1 MGNPKMRY
9 IFAVLLICI
18 MAAAFVGPVTGCRP
32 GISEGPAHLT
42 ILHTNDTHAHLDNVP
57 DRCTL
62 TTGARSE
69 KTQSDVLLLDAG
81 DLFAG
86 TPYFSI
92 FKGQADLW
100 YLEYLKYDAMCL
112 GNHEFD
118 KGNDV
123 LEDFVK
129 NADFP
134 VLCANFDFSK
144 AGAFGSQVQPWVIIE
159 RGKHKYGIFG
169 LTSEETAEIS
179 KPGPEILINDHVTW
193 AKKAVE
199 YFQGKGVNKI
209 IALTHIGWDEDVK
222 LASQVEGIDII
233 VGGHSHT
240 VPDVYPL
247 VVNNFSAPTVIVQAE
262 CFDRYL
268 GHFGVD
274 FDSKGVIAGKAN
286 GQLVAIDDTIPTD
299 KIAADKL
306 AEYHAPISLLM
317 NKAAG
322 STQVALDGE
331 GEDVRTRETNL
342 GNLVADAV
350 LNEGRYINA
359 VIALVNGG
367 GIRSSLPAG
376 DISIGQVYEV
386 LPFDNYMVG
395 ADISGKQL
403 LGALENGVSQVEGV
417 QGRFLQVAGMRF
429 KWDGSAPPGKRII
442 SADVN
447 ILDDYQPVEA
457 DKIYRVVTSD
467 YVAGGGDGFTDIKAA
482 ANQVNLATPLT
493 DVVSEYLNQHSPVS
507 PQVEGRIIRIDS
519 QQ

>member
-1 MGNPKMRY
+1 MKY
-9 IFAVLLICI
+9 ISAILFICI
-18 MAAAFVGPVTGCRP
+18 LAAACIASVTGCRP
-32 GISEGPAHLT
+32 VISEGPAHLT

-57 DRCTL
+57 FRCTL
-62 TTGARSE
+62 TTRLRNENARSDE
-69 KTQSDVLLLDAG
+69 LLLDAG
-81 DLFAG
+81 DVFAG
-86 TPYFSI
+86 TPYFSLY
-92 FKGQADLW
+92 KGQADLW
-100 YLEYLKYDAMCL
+100 YMEYLKYDAMCL

-129 NADFP
+129 NTSFP

-144 AGAFGSQVQPWVIIE
+144 AGALGSQVQPWVIIE
-159 RGKHKYGIFG
+159 RGRHKYGVFG
-169 LTSEETAEIS
+169 LTTEETAEIA
-179 KPGPEILINDHVTW
+179 KPGPEIVINDHLTW

-199 YFQGKGVNKI
+199 YFQSKGVNKI

-222 LASQVEGIDII
+222 LAGQVEGIDII

-247 VVNNFSAPTVIVQAE
+247 VVNKFSAPTVIVQAG
-262 CFDRYL
+262 CFNRYL
-268 GHFGVD
+268 GCFSVD
-274 FDSKGVIAGKAN
+274 FDSNGVIVSKPS
-286 GQLVAIDDTIPTD
+286 GQLIAIDNTIPPD
-299 KIAADKL
+299 KTAADKL
-306 AEYHAPISLLM
+306 AGYQAPISVLM

-331 GEDVRTRETNL
+331 GEHVRTSETNL

-350 LNEGRYINA
+350 LDRGRYINA

-367 GIRSSLPAG
+367 GIRSSLPVG

-386 LPFDNYMVG
+386 LPFDNYLVS
-395 ADISGKQL
+395 ADINGKQL
-403 LGALENGVSQVEGV
+403 LGALENGVSRVEGV

-429 KWDGSAPPGKRII
+429 KWDGNALPGKRII

-447 ILDDYQPVEA
+447 TLNGYKPIEA
-457 DKIYRVVTSD
+457 DKVYRVVTSD
-467 YVAGGGDGFTDIKAA
+467 YVASGGDGFTDIKAA
-482 ANQVNLATPLT
+482 ANQINLAIPLT
-493 DVVSEYLNQHSPVS
+493 DVVSEYLNQHSPVN
-507 PQVEGRIIRIDS
+507 PQVEGRIIRIDG